1 MSSID
6 VINGGILTTIQDS
19 GRYGYQELGI
29 PTSGAMDDYNFRLAN
44 ILVGN
49 KLDEAV
55 LEMTYFGPTLKF
67 NEDLTL
73 AITGSDMSPKI
84 NGQAIPMFET
94 IKVKAGDTLQ
104 FGKVNEGI
112 RSYLAFGGSIDV
124 PMVNGSKSTHIKTKM
139 GGIDGRALK
148 AKDTLNIKKSREK
161 TMRRIPEKYLPKF
174 SHCNILRVVLG
185 PQDDYFTEKGIHDL
199 FRSGGYQ
206 VTKDFDR
213 MGIRL
218 KGTEIEHK
226 ETADIISDG
235 TNFGSIQVPAN
246 GQPIILVADRQTTGG
261 YTKIGNVIT
270 PDLPKLA
277 QMTFLDKVL
286 FQKVTIEEAQKL
298 TIDYKNKF
306 DDIKKESIIWN

>member
-29 PTSGAMDDYNFRLAN
+29 PTSGVMDDYNYRLAN

-55 LEMTYFGPTLKF
+55 FEMTFFGPTLKF
-67 NEDLTL
+67 NENLII
-73 AITGSDMSPKI
+73 AITGSNMNPKI
-84 NGQAIPMFET
+84 NGELAPMYET
-94 IKVKAGDTLQ
+94 IKVKKGDTLQ

-124 PMVNGSKSTHIKTKM
+124 PFVNGSKSTHIKTKM
-139 GGIDGRALK
+139 GGIEGRALK
-148 AKDTLNIKKSREK
+148 AKDEINIKKSKEK
-161 TMRRIPEKYLPKF
+161 TMRKIPEKYLPIF
-174 SHCNILRVVLG
+174 LNCNILRIVLG

-218 KGTEIEHK
+218 KGTAIEHK

-235 TNFGSIQVPAN
+235 TTFGSIQVPAN

-270 PDLPKLA
+270 ADLYKLA

-286 FQKVTIEEAQKL
+286 FKEVTIEEAQKL
-298 TIDYKNKF
+298 ATDYKNKF
-306 DDIKKESIIWN
+306 DLIKKESII

>member
-29 PTSGAMDDYNFRLAN
+29 PTSGVMDDYNYRLAN

-55 LEMTYFGPTLKF
+55 FEMTFFGPTLKF
-67 NEDLTL
+67 NENLII
-73 AITGSDMSPKI
+73 AITGSNMNPKI
-84 NGQAIPMFET
+84 NGELAPMYET
-94 IKVKAGDTLQ
+94 IKVKKGDTLQ

-124 PMVNGSKSTHIKTKM
+124 PVVNGSKSTHIKTKM
-139 GGIDGRALK
+139 GGIEGRALK
-148 AKDTLNIKKSREK
+148 AKDEINIKKSKEE
-161 TMRRIPEKYLPKF
+161 TMRKIPEKYIPKI
-174 SHCNILRVVLG
+174 SHCNILRIVLG

-218 KGTEIEHK
+218 KGTAIEHK

-235 TNFGSIQVPAN
+235 TTFGSIQVPAN

-270 PDLPKLA
+270 ADLYKLA

-286 FQKVTIEEAQKL
+286 FQEVTIEEAQKL
-298 TIDYKNKF
+298 STDYKNKF
-306 DDIKKESIIWN
+306 DLIKKESII

>member
-29 PTSGAMDDYNFRLAN
+29 TTSGAMDDYNYKLSN

-67 NEDLTL
+67 NEELTI
-73 AITGSDMSPKI
+73 AITGSNMNPKI
-84 NGQAIPMFET
+84 NGKAVPMFET
-94 IKVKAGDTLQ
+94 IKVKAGEILQ
-104 FGKVNEGI
+104 FGKVDEGI
-112 RSYLAFGGSIDV
+112 RSYIAFGGSIDV
-124 PMVNGSKSTHIKTKM
+124 PIVNGSKSTHIKTKM
-139 GGIDGRALK
+139 GGINGRALK
-148 AKDTLNIKKSREK
+148 PKDQLNIKKSKEK

-218 KGTEIEHK
+218 KGEEIEHK
-226 ETADIISDG
+226 ESADIISDG
-235 TNFGSIQVPAN
+235 TTFGSIQVPAN
-246 GQPIILVADRQTTGG
+246 GQPIILLADRQTTGG
-261 YTKIGNVIT
+261 YTKVGNVIT
-270 PDLPKLA
+270 PDLHKLA

-286 FQKVTIEEAQKL
+286 FQQVTIEEAQKL
-298 TIDYKNKF
+298 TVDYKNKF
-306 DDIKKESIIWN
+306 DVIKKESIIWN

>member
-29 PTSGAMDDYNFRLAN
+29 PTSGVMDDYNYRLAN

-55 LEMTYFGPTLKF
+55 FEMTFFGPTLKF
-67 NEDLTL
+67 NENLII
-73 AITGSDMSPKI
+73 AITGSNMNPKI
-84 NGQAIPMFET
+84 NGELAPMYET
-94 IKVKAGDTLQ
+94 IKVKKGDTIQ

-124 PMVNGSKSTHIKTKM
+124 PIVNGSKSTHIKTKM
-139 GGIDGRALK
+139 GGIEGRALK
-148 AKDTLNIKKSREK
+148 AKDEINIKKSKEE
-161 TMRRIPEKYLPKF
+161 TMRKIPEKYIPKI
-174 SHCNILRVVLG
+174 SHCNILKIVLG
-185 PQDDYFTEKGIHDL
+185 PQDDFFTEKGIHDL

-218 KGTEIEHK
+218 KGTAIEHK

-235 TNFGSIQVPAN
+235 TTFGSIQVPAN

-270 PDLPKLA
+270 ADLHKLA

-286 FQKVTIEEAQKL
+286 FQEIKIEEAQKL
-298 TIDYKNKF
+298 AIDYKNKF
-306 DDIKKESIIWN
+306 DLIKKESII

>member
-29 PTSGAMDDYNFRLAN
+29 PTSGVMDDYNYRLAN

-73 AITGSDMSPKI
+73 AITGSDMNPKI
-84 NGQAIPMFET
+84 NGQPAPMFET

-104 FGKVNEGI
+104 FGKVNEGV
-112 RSYLAFGGSIDV
+112 RGYLAFGGSIDV
-124 PMVNGSKSTHIKTKM
+124 PLVNGSKSTHIKTKM

-148 AKDTLNIKKSREK
+148 PKDTLNIVGSKDK
-161 TMRRIPEKYLPKF
+161 TMRRIPEEYLPKF
-174 SHCNILRVVLG
+174 NHCNVLRLVLG

-218 KGTEIEHK
+218 KGTSIEHK

-235 TNFGSIQVPAN
+235 TTFGSIQVPAN

-270 PDLPKLA
+270 PDLYKLA
-277 QMTFLDKVL
+277 QMSFLDKVL
-286 FQKVTIEEAQKL
+286 FQKVTIEEAQKATL
-298 TIDYKNKF
+298 DYKNKF
-306 DDIKKESIIWN
+306 ETIKKESVI

>member
-29 PTSGAMDDYNFRLAN
+29 PTSGVMDDYNYRLAN

-55 LEMTYFGPTLKF
+55 FEMTFFGPTLKF
-67 NEDLTL
+67 NENLII
-73 AITGSDMSPKI
+73 AITGSNMNPKI
-84 NGQAIPMFET
+84 NGELAPMYET
-94 IKVKAGDTLQ
+94 IKVKKGDTLQ

-124 PMVNGSKSTHIKTKM
+124 PFVNGSKSTHIKTKM
-139 GGIDGRALK
+139 GGIEGRALK
-148 AKDTLNIKKSREK
+148 AKDEINIKKSKEK
-161 TMRRIPEKYLPKF
+161 TMRKIPEKYLPVF
-174 SHCNILRVVLG
+174 SHCNILRIVLG

-218 KGTEIEHK
+218 KGTAIEHK

-235 TNFGSIQVPAN
+235 TTFGSIQVPAN

-270 PDLPKLA
+270 ADLYKLA

-286 FQKVTIEEAQKL
+286 FQEVTIEEAQKL
-298 TIDYKNKF
+298 ATDYKNKF
-306 DDIKKESIIWN
+306 DLIKKESII

>member
-29 PTSGAMDDYNFRLAN
+29 PTSGVMDDYNYRLAN

-55 LEMTYFGPTLKF
+55 FEMTFFGPTLKF
-67 NEDLTL
+67 NENLII
-73 AITGSDMSPKI
+73 AITGSNMNPKI
-84 NGQAIPMFET
+84 NGELAPMYET
-94 IKVKAGDTLQ
+94 IKVKKGDTLQ

-124 PMVNGSKSTHIKTKM
+124 PVVNGSKSTHIKTKM
-139 GGIDGRALK
+139 GGIEGRALK
-148 AKDTLNIKKSREK
+148 AKDEINIKKSKEK
-161 TMRRIPEKYLPKF
+161 TMRKIPEKYIPKI
-174 SHCNILRVVLG
+174 SHCNILRIVLG

-218 KGTEIEHK
+218 KGTAIEHK

-235 TNFGSIQVPAN
+235 TTFGSIQVPAN

-270 PDLPKLA
+270 ADLHKLA

-286 FQKVTIEEAQKL
+286 FQEIKIEEAQKL
-298 TIDYKNKF
+298 AIDYKNKF
-306 DDIKKESIIWN
+306 DLIKKESII

>member
-1 MSSID
+1 MSNID

-29 PTSGAMDDYNFRLAN
+29 PTSGVMDDYNYRLAN

-55 LEMTYFGPTLKF
+55 FEMTFFGPTLKF
-67 NEDLTL
+67 NENLII
-73 AITGSDMSPKI
+73 AITGSNMNPKI
-84 NGQAIPMFET
+84 NGELAPMYET
-94 IKVKAGDTLQ
+94 IKVKKGDTLQ

-124 PMVNGSKSTHIKTKM
+124 PVVNGSKSNHIKTKM
-139 GGIDGRALK
+139 GGIEGRALK
-148 AKDTLNIKKSREK
+148 AKDEINIKKSKEE
-161 TMRRIPEKYLPKF
+161 TMRKIPEKYIPKI
-174 SHCNILRVVLG
+174 SHCNILRIVLG

-218 KGTEIEHK
+218 KGTAIEHK

-235 TNFGSIQVPAN
+235 TTFGSIQVPAN

-270 PDLPKLA
+270 ADLHKLA

-286 FQKVTIEEAQKL
+286 FQEIKIEEAQKL
-298 TIDYKNKF
+298 AIDYKNKF
-306 DDIKKESIIWN
+306 DLIKKESII

>member
-1 MSSID
+1 MSNID

-29 PTSGAMDDYNFRLAN
+29 PTSGVMDDYNYRLAN

-55 LEMTYFGPTLKF
+55 FEMTFFGPTLKF
-67 NEDLTL
+67 NENLII
-73 AITGSDMSPKI
+73 AITGSNMNPKI
-84 NGQAIPMFET
+84 NGELAPMYET
-94 IKVKAGDTLQ
+94 IKVKKGDTLQ

-124 PMVNGSKSTHIKTKM
+124 PVVNGSKSTHIKTKM
-139 GGIDGRALK
+139 GGIEGRALK
-148 AKDTLNIKKSREK
+148 AKDEINIKKSNEK
-161 TMRRIPEKYLPKF
+161 TMRKIPEKYIPKI
-174 SHCNILRVVLG
+174 SHCNILRIVLG

-218 KGTEIEHK
+218 KGTAIEHK

-235 TNFGSIQVPAN
+235 TTFGSIQVPAN

-270 PDLPKLA
+270 ADLHKLA

-286 FQKVTIEEAQKL
+286 FQEIKIEEAQKL
-298 TIDYKNKF
+298 AIDYKNKF
-306 DDIKKESIIWN
+306 DLIKKESII

>member
-29 PTSGAMDDYNFRLAN
+29 PTSGVMDDYNYRLAN

-55 LEMTYFGPTLKF
+55 FEMTFFGPTLKF
-67 NEDLTL
+67 NENLII
-73 AITGSDMSPKI
+73 AITGSNMNPKI
-84 NGQAIPMFET
+84 NGELAPMYET
-94 IKVKAGDTLQ
+94 IKVKKGDTLQ

-124 PMVNGSKSTHIKTKM
+124 PFVNGSKSTHIKTKM
-139 GGIDGRALK
+139 GGIEGRALK
-148 AKDTLNIKKSREK
+148 AKDEINIKKSKEK
-161 TMRRIPEKYLPKF
+161 TMRKIPEKYLPVF
-174 SHCNILRVVLG
+174 SHCNILRIVLG

-218 KGTEIEHK
+218 KGTAIEHK

-235 TNFGSIQVPAN
+235 TTFGSIQVPAN

-270 PDLPKLA
+270 ADLYKLT

-286 FQKVTIEEAQKL
+286 FQEVTIEEAQKL
-298 TIDYKNKF
+298 ATDYKNKF
-306 DDIKKESIIWN
+306 DLIKKESII

>member
-73 AITGSDMSPKI
+73 AITGSNMNPKI
-84 NGQAIPMFET
+84 NGQVIPMFET

-112 RSYLAFGGSIDV
+112 RGYIAFGGSIDV
-124 PMVNGSKSTHIKTKM
+124 PVVNGSKSTHIKTKM

-174 SHCNILRVVLG
+174 SHCNILRLVLG

-286 FQKVTIEEAQKL
+286 FQEVTIEEAQKL
-298 TIDYKNKF
+298 TLEYKNEF
-306 DDIKKESIIWN
+306 ETIKKESIIWN

>member
-19 GRYGYQELGI
+19 GRNGYQELGI
-29 PTSGAMDDYNFRLAN
+29 PTSGVMDDYNYRLAN

-55 LEMTYFGPTLKF
+55 FEMTFLGPTLKF
-67 NEDLTL
+67 NENLII
-73 AITGSDMSPKI
+73 AITGSNMNPKI
-84 NGQAIPMFET
+84 NGELAPMYET
-94 IKVKAGDTLQ
+94 IKVKKGDTLQ

-124 PMVNGSKSTHIKTKM
+124 PVVNGSKSTHIKTKM
-139 GGIDGRALK
+139 GGIEGRALK
-148 AKDTLNIKKSREK
+148 AKDEINIKKSKEE
-161 TMRRIPEKYLPKF
+161 TMRKIPEKYIPKI
-174 SHCNILRVVLG
+174 SHCNILRIVLG

-218 KGTEIEHK
+218 KGTAIEHK

-235 TNFGSIQVPAN
+235 TTFGSIQVPAN

-270 PDLPKLA
+270 ADLHKLA

-286 FQKVTIEEAQKL
+286 FQEIKIEEAQKL
-298 TIDYKNKF
+298 AIDYKNKF
-306 DDIKKESIIWN
+306 DLIKKESII

>member
-29 PTSGAMDDYNFRLAN
+29 PTSGVMDDYNYRLAN

-73 AITGSDMSPKI
+73 AITGSDMNPKI
-84 NGQAIPMFET
+84 NGQPAPMFET

-104 FGKVNEGI
+104 FGKVNEGV
-112 RSYLAFGGSIDV
+112 RGYLAFGGSIDV
-124 PMVNGSKSTHIKTKM
+124 PVVNGSKSTHIKTKM

-148 AKDTLNIKKSREK
+148 PKDTLNIVGSKDK
-161 TMRRIPEKYLPKF
+161 TMRRIPENYLPKF
-174 SHCNILRVVLG
+174 NHCNLLRVVLG

-218 KGTEIEHK
+218 KGTSIEHK

-235 TNFGSIQVPAN
+235 TTFGSIQVPAN

-270 PDLPKLA
+270 PDLHKLA
-277 QMTFLDKVL
+277 QMSFLDKIL
-286 FQKVTIEEAQKL
+286 FQKVTIDEAQKATL
-298 TIDYKNKF
+298 DYRNKF
-306 DDIKKESIIWN
+306 ETIKKESVI

>member
-29 PTSGAMDDYNFRLAN
+29 PTSGVMDDYNYRLAN

-55 LEMTYFGPTLKF
+55 FEMTFFGPTLKF
-67 NEDLTL
+67 NENLII
-73 AITGSDMSPKI
+73 AITGSNMNPKI
-84 NGQAIPMFET
+84 NGELAPMYET
-94 IKVKAGDTLQ
+94 IKVKKGDTLQ

-124 PMVNGSKSTHIKTKM
+124 PIVNGSKSTHIKTKM
-139 GGIDGRALK
+139 GGIEGRALK
-148 AKDTLNIKKSREK
+148 AKDEINIKKSKEE
-161 TMRRIPEKYLPKF
+161 TMRKIPEKYIPKI
-174 SHCNILRVVLG
+174 SHCNILRIVLG
-185 PQDDYFTEKGIHDL
+185 PQDDFFTEKGIHDL

-218 KGTEIEHK
+218 KGTAIEHK

-235 TNFGSIQVPAN
+235 TTFGSIQVPAN
-246 GQPIILVADRQTTGG
+246 GQPIILVADRQTTCG

-270 PDLPKLA
+270 ADLHKLA

-286 FQKVTIEEAQKL
+286 FQEIKIEEAQKL
-298 TIDYKNKF
+298 AIDYKNKF
-306 DDIKKESIIWN
+306 DLIKKESII

>member
-29 PTSGAMDDYNFRLAN
+29 PTSGVMDDYNYRLAN

-55 LEMTYFGPTLKF
+55 FEMTFFGPTLKF
-67 NEDLTL
+67 NENLIV
-73 AITGSDMSPKI
+73 AITGSNMNPKI
-84 NGQAIPMFET
+84 NGELAPMYET
-94 IKVKAGDTLQ
+94 IKVKKGDTLQ

-124 PMVNGSKSTHIKTKM
+124 PVVNGSKSTHIKTKM
-139 GGIDGRALK
+139 GGIEGRALK
-148 AKDTLNIKKSREK
+148 AKDEINIKKSKEE
-161 TMRRIPEKYLPKF
+161 TMRKIPEKYIPKI

-185 PQDDYFTEKGIHDL
+185 PQDDFFTEKGIHDL

-218 KGTEIEHK
+218 KGTAIEHK

-235 TNFGSIQVPAN
+235 TTFGSIQVPAN

-270 PDLPKLA
+270 ADLHKLA

-286 FQKVTIEEAQKL
+286 FQEIKIEEAQKL
-298 TIDYKNKF
+298 AIDYKNKF
-306 DDIKKESIIWN
+306 DLIKKESII

>member
-1 MSSID
+1 MNSID

-29 PTSGAMDDYNFRLAN
+29 PTSGVMDDYNYRLAN

-55 LEMTYFGPTLKF
+55 LEMTYFGPILKF

-73 AITGSDMSPKI
+73 AITGSDMNPKI
-84 NGQAIPMFET
+84 NGQPAPMFET
-94 IKVKAGDTLQ
+94 INVKAGDTLQ
-104 FGKVNEGI
+104 FGKVNEGV
-112 RSYLAFGGSIDV
+112 RGYLAFGGSIDV
-124 PMVNGSKSTHIKTKM
+124 PVVNGSKSTHIKTKM

-148 AKDTLNIKKSREK
+148 PKDTLNIVGSKDK

-174 SHCNILRVVLG
+174 NHCNLLRVVLG

-218 KGTEIEHK
+218 KGTSIEHK

-235 TNFGSIQVPAN
+235 TTFGSIQVPAN

-270 PDLPKLA
+270 PDLHKLA
-277 QMTFLDKVL
+277 QMSFLDKIL
-286 FQKVTIEEAQKL
+286 FQKVTIEEAQKATL
-298 TIDYKNKF
+298 DYRNKF
-306 DDIKKESIIWN
+306 ETIKKESVI

>member
-29 PTSGAMDDYNFRLAN
+29 PTSGVMDDYNYRLAN

-55 LEMTYFGPTLKF
+55 FEMTFFGPTLKF
-67 NEDLTL
+67 NENLII
-73 AITGSDMSPKI
+73 AITGSNMNPKI
-84 NGQAIPMFET
+84 NGELAPMYET
-94 IKVKAGDTLQ
+94 IKVKKGDTLQ

-124 PMVNGSKSTHIKTKM
+124 PFVNGSKSTHIKTKM
-139 GGIDGRALK
+139 GGIEGRALK
-148 AKDTLNIKKSREK
+148 AKDEINIKKSKEK
-161 TMRRIPEKYLPKF
+161 TMRKIPEKYLPIF
-174 SHCNILRVVLG
+174 SHCNILRIVLG

-218 KGTEIEHK
+218 KGTAIEHK

-235 TNFGSIQVPAN
+235 TTFGSIQVPAN

-270 PDLPKLA
+270 ADLYKLA

-286 FQKVTIEEAQKL
+286 FKEVTIEEAQKL
-298 TIDYKNKF
+298 ATDYKNKF
-306 DDIKKESIIWN
+306 DLIKKESII

>member
-29 PTSGAMDDYNFRLAN
+29 PTSGVMDDYNFRLAN

-49 KLDEAV
+49 KLYEAV
-55 LEMTYFGPTLKF
+55 FEMTFFGPTLKF
-67 NEDLTL
+67 NENLII
-73 AITGSDMSPKI
+73 AITGSNMNPKI
-84 NGQAIPMFET
+84 NGELAPMYET
-94 IKVKAGDTLQ
+94 IKVKKGDTLQ
-104 FGKVNEGI
+104 FGKVKEGI

-124 PMVNGSKSTHIKTKM
+124 PFVNGSKSTHIKTKM
-139 GGIDGRALK
+139 GGIEGRALK
-148 AKDTLNIKKSREK
+148 AKDEINIKKSKEE
-161 TMRRIPEKYLPKF
+161 TMRKIPEKYIPKI
-174 SHCNILRVVLG
+174 SHCNILRIVLG

-218 KGTEIEHK
+218 KGTAIEHK

-235 TNFGSIQVPAN
+235 TTFGSIQVPAN

-270 PDLPKLA
+270 ADLHKLA

-286 FQKVTIEEAQKL
+286 FQEIKIEEAQKL
-298 TIDYKNKF
+298 AIDYKNKF
-306 DDIKKESIIWN
+306 DLIKKESII

>member
-29 PTSGAMDDYNFRLAN
+29 PTSGVMDDYNYRLAN

-55 LEMTYFGPTLKF
+55 FEMTFFGPTLKF
-67 NEDLTL
+67 NENLII
-73 AITGSDMSPKI
+73 AITGSNMNPKI
-84 NGQAIPMFET
+84 NGELAPMYET
-94 IKVKAGDTLQ
+94 IKVKKGDTLQ

-124 PMVNGSKSTHIKTKM
+124 PFVNGSKSTHIKTKM
-139 GGIDGRALK
+139 GGIEGRALK
-148 AKDTLNIKKSREK
+148 VKDEINIEKSKEK
-161 TMRRIPEKYLPKF
+161 TMRKIPEKYLPIF
-174 SHCNILRVVLG
+174 SHCNILRIVLG

-218 KGTEIEHK
+218 KGTAIEHK

-235 TNFGSIQVPAN
+235 TTFGSIQVPAN

-270 PDLPKLA
+270 ADLYKLA

-286 FQKVTIEEAQKL
+286 FQEVTIEEAQKL
-298 TIDYKNKF
+298 ATDYKNKF
-306 DDIKKESIIWN
+306 DLIKKESII

>member
-29 PTSGAMDDYNFRLAN
+29 PTSGVMDDYNYRLAN

-55 LEMTYFGPTLKF
+55 FEMTFFGPTLKF
-67 NEDLTL
+67 NENLII
-73 AITGSDMSPKI
+73 AITGSNMNPKI
-84 NGQAIPMFET
+84 NGELAPMYET
-94 IKVKAGDTLQ
+94 IKVKKGDTLQ

-124 PMVNGSKSTHIKTKM
+124 PVVNGSKSTHIKTKM
-139 GGIDGRALK
+139 GGIEGRALK
-148 AKDTLNIKKSREK
+148 AKDEINIKKSKEE
-161 TMRRIPEKYLPKF
+161 TMRKIPEKYIPKI

-218 KGTEIEHK
+218 KGTAIEHK

-235 TNFGSIQVPAN
+235 TTFGSIQVPAN

-270 PDLPKLA
+270 ADLHKLA

-286 FQKVTIEEAQKL
+286 FQEIKIEEAQKL
-298 TIDYKNKF
+298 AIDYKNKF
-306 DDIKKESIIWN
+306 DLIKKESII

>member
-29 PTSGAMDDYNFRLAN
+29 PTSGVMDDYNFKLAN

-55 LEMTYFGPTLKF
+55 FEMTFFGPTLKF
-67 NEDLTL
+67 NENLII
-73 AITGSDMSPKI
+73 AITGSNMNPKI
-84 NGQAIPMFET
+84 NGELAPMYET
-94 IKVKAGDTLQ
+94 IKVKKGDTLQ

-124 PMVNGSKSTHIKTKM
+124 PVVNGSKSTHIKTKM
-139 GGIDGRALK
+139 GGIEGRALK
-148 AKDTLNIKKSREK
+148 AKDEINIKKSKEK
-161 TMRRIPEKYLPKF
+161 TMRKIPEKYLPIF
-174 SHCNILRVVLG
+174 SHCNILRIVLG

-218 KGTEIEHK
+218 KGTAIEHK

-235 TNFGSIQVPAN
+235 TTFGSIQVPAN

-270 PDLPKLA
+270 ADLYKLA

-286 FQKVTIEEAQKL
+286 FQEVTIEEAQKL
-298 TIDYKNKF
+298 ATDYKNKF
-306 DDIKKESIIWN
+306 DLIKKESIL

>member
-29 PTSGAMDDYNFRLAN
+29 PTSGVMDDYNYRLAN

-55 LEMTYFGPTLKF
+55 FEMTFFGPTLKF
-67 NEDLTL
+67 NENLII
-73 AITGSDMSPKI
+73 AITGSNMNPKI
-84 NGQAIPMFET
+84 NGELAPMYET
-94 IKVKAGDTLQ
+94 IKVKKGDTLQ

-124 PMVNGSKSTHIKTKM
+124 PFVNGSKSTHIKTKM
-139 GGIDGRALK
+139 GGIEGRALK
-148 AKDTLNIKKSREK
+148 AKDEINIKKSKEK
-161 TMRRIPEKYLPKF
+161 TMRKIPEKYLPIF
-174 SHCNILRVVLG
+174 SHCNILRIVLG

-199 FRSGGYQ
+199 FRSGGCQ

-218 KGTEIEHK
+218 KGTAIEHK

-235 TNFGSIQVPAN
+235 TTFGSIQVPAN

-270 PDLPKLA
+270 ADLYKLA

-286 FQKVTIEEAQKL
+286 FQEVTIEEAQKL
-298 TIDYKNKF
+298 ATDYKNKF
-306 DDIKKESIIWN
+306 DLITKESII

>member
-1 MSSID
+1 MNSID

-29 PTSGAMDDYNFRLAN
+29 PTSGVMDDYNYRLAN

-73 AITGSDMSPKI
+73 AITGSDMNPKI
-84 NGQAIPMFET
+84 NGQPAPMFET
-94 IKVKAGDTLQ
+94 IKLKAGDTLQ
-104 FGKVNEGI
+104 FGIANEGV
-112 RSYLAFGGSIDV
+112 RGYLAFGGSIDV
-124 PMVNGSKSTHIKTKM
+124 PVVNGSKSTHIKTKM
-139 GGIDGRALK
+139 GGIEGRALK
-148 AKDTLNIKKSREK
+148 PKDTLNIVGSKDK

-174 SHCNILRVVLG
+174 NHCNVLRVVLG

-218 KGTEIEHK
+218 KGTSIEHK

-235 TNFGSIQVPAN
+235 TTFGSIQVPAN

-270 PDLPKLA
+270 PDLYKLA
-277 QMTFLDKVL
+277 QMSFLDKVL
-286 FQKVTIEEAQKL
+286 FQEVTIEEAQKSTL
-298 TIDYKNKF
+298 DYKNKF
-306 DDIKKESIIWN
+306 ETIKKESVI

>member
-29 PTSGAMDDYNFRLAN
+29 PTSGVMDDYNYRLAN

-55 LEMTYFGPTLKF
+55 FEMTFFGPTLKF
-67 NEDLTL
+67 NENLII
-73 AITGSDMSPKI
+73 AITGSNMNPKI
-84 NGQAIPMFET
+84 NGELAPMYET
-94 IKVKAGDTLQ
+94 IKVKKGDNLQ

-124 PMVNGSKSTHIKTKM
+124 PVVNGSKSTHIKTKM
-139 GGIDGRALK
+139 GGIEGRALK
-148 AKDTLNIKKSREK
+148 AKDEINIKKSKEE
-161 TMRRIPEKYLPKF
+161 TMRKIPEKYIPKI
-174 SHCNILRVVLG
+174 SHCNILRIVLG
-185 PQDDYFTEKGIHDL
+185 PQDDFFSEKGIHDL

-218 KGTEIEHK
+218 KGTAIEHK

-235 TNFGSIQVPAN
+235 TTFGSIQVPAN

-270 PDLPKLA
+270 ADLHKLA

-286 FQKVTIEEAQKL
+286 FQEIKIEEAQKL
-298 TIDYKNKF
+298 AIDYKNKF
-306 DDIKKESIIWN
+306 DLIKKESII

>member
-29 PTSGAMDDYNFRLAN
+29 PTSGVMDDYNYRLAN

-55 LEMTYFGPTLKF
+55 FEMTFFGPTLKF
-67 NEDLTL
+67 NENLII
-73 AITGSDMSPKI
+73 AITGSNMNPKI
-84 NGQAIPMFET
+84 NGELAPMYET
-94 IKVKAGDTLQ
+94 IKVKKGDTLQ

-124 PMVNGSKSTHIKTKM
+124 PFVNGSKSTHIKTKM
-139 GGIDGRALK
+139 GGIEGRALK
-148 AKDTLNIKKSREK
+148 AKDEINIKKSKEK
-161 TMRRIPEKYLPKF
+161 TMRKIPEKYLPIF
-174 SHCNILRVVLG
+174 SHCNILRIVLG

-218 KGTEIEHK
+218 KGTAIEHK

-235 TNFGSIQVPAN
+235 TTFGSIQVPAN

-270 PDLPKLA
+270 ADLYKLA
-277 QMTFLDKVL
+277 QMLSL
-286 FQKVTIEEAQKL
+286 IH
-298 TIDYKNKF
+298 I
-306 DDIKKESIIWN
+306 

>member
-29 PTSGAMDDYNFRLAN
+29 PTSGVMDDYNYRLAN

-49 KLDEAV
+49 NLDEAV
-55 LEMTYFGPTLKF
+55 LEMTYFGPTFKF
-67 NEDLTL
+67 NEELTI
-73 AITGSDMSPKI
+73 AITGSDMNPKI
-84 NGQAIPMFET
+84 NGEVAPMFET
-94 IKVKAGDTLQ
+94 IKVKSGDTLQ
-104 FGKVNEGI
+104 FGKVNEGVRGYI
-112 RSYLAFGGSIDV
+112 SFGGSIDV
-124 PMVNGSKSTHIKTKM
+124 PVVNGSKSTHIKTKM
-139 GGIDGRALK
+139 GGMSGRALK
-148 AKDTLNIKKSREK
+148 PKDELNIKKSKDK
-161 TMRRIPEKYLPKF
+161 TMRKIPDMYLPKF

-218 KGTEIEHK
+218 KGSAIEHK

-270 PDLPKLA
+270 ADLYKLA
-277 QMTFLDKVL
+277 QMSFLDKVL
-286 FQKVTIEEAQKL
+286 FEEVSIEEAQRL
-298 TIDYKNKF
+298 AVDYKNKF
-306 DDIKKESIIWN
+306 EKMKKEPII

>member
-29 PTSGAMDDYNFRLAN
+29 PTSGVMDDYNYRLAN

-55 LEMTYFGPTLKF
+55 FEMTFFGPTLKF
-67 NEDLTL
+67 NENLII
-73 AITGSDMSPKI
+73 AITGSNMNPKI
-84 NGQAIPMFET
+84 NGELAPMYET
-94 IKVKAGDTLQ
+94 IKVKKGDTLQ

-124 PMVNGSKSTHIKTKM
+124 PFVNGSKSTHIKTKM
-139 GGIDGRALK
+139 GGIEGRALK
-148 AKDTLNIKKSREK
+148 AKDEINIKESKEE
-161 TMRRIPEKYLPKF
+161 TMRKIPEKYIPKI
-174 SHCNILRVVLG
+174 SHCNILRIVLG

-218 KGTEIEHK
+218 KGTAIEHK

-235 TNFGSIQVPAN
+235 TTFGSIQVPAN

-270 PDLPKLA
+270 ADLHKLA

-286 FQKVTIEEAQKL
+286 FQEIKIEEAQKL
-298 TIDYKNKF
+298 AIDYKNKF
-306 DDIKKESIIWN
+306 DLIKKESII

>member
-29 PTSGAMDDYNFRLAN
+29 PTSGVMDDYNYRLAN

-73 AITGSDMSPKI
+73 AITGSDMNPKI
-84 NGQAIPMFET
+84 NGQPAPMFET
-94 IKVKAGDTLQ
+94 IKLKAGDTLQ
-104 FGKVNEGI
+104 FGKVNEGV
-112 RSYLAFGGSIDV
+112 RGYLAFGGSIDV
-124 PMVNGSKSTHIKTKM
+124 PLVNGSKSTHIKTKM

-148 AKDTLNIKKSREK
+148 PKDTLNIVGSKDK
-161 TMRRIPEKYLPKF
+161 TMRRIPEEYLPKF
-174 SHCNILRVVLG
+174 NHCNVLRLVLG

-218 KGTEIEHK
+218 KGTSIEHK

-235 TNFGSIQVPAN
+235 TTFGSIQVPAN

-270 PDLPKLA
+270 PDLYKLA
-277 QMTFLDKVL
+277 QMSFLDKVL
-286 FQKVTIEEAQKL
+286 FQKVTIEEAQKATL
-298 TIDYKNKF
+298 DYKNKF
-306 DDIKKESIIWN
+306 ETIKKESVI

>member
-29 PTSGAMDDYNFRLAN
+29 PTSGVMDDYNFRLAN

-55 LEMTYFGPTLKF
+55 FEMTFFGPTLKF
-67 NEDLTL
+67 NENLII
-73 AITGSDMSPKI
+73 AITGSNMNPKI
-84 NGQAIPMFET
+84 NGELAPMYET
-94 IKVKAGDTLQ
+94 IKVKKGDTLQ

-112 RSYLAFGGSIDV
+112 RSYLAFGGSIYV
-124 PMVNGSKSTHIKTKM
+124 PVVNGSKSTHIKTKM
-139 GGIDGRALK
+139 GGIEGRALK
-148 AKDTLNIKKSREK
+148 AKDEINIKKSKEE
-161 TMRRIPEKYLPKF
+161 TMRKIPEKYIPKI
-174 SHCNILRVVLG
+174 SHCNILRIVLG

-218 KGTEIEHK
+218 KGTAIEHK

-235 TNFGSIQVPAN
+235 TTFGSIQVPAN

-270 PDLPKLA
+270 ADLHKLA

-286 FQKVTIEEAQKL
+286 FQEIKIEEAQKL
-298 TIDYKNKF
+298 AIDYKNKF
-306 DDIKKESIIWN
+306 DLIKKESII